1 MRAVFVTGTDTDIGK
16 TYVSALMCKT
26 LVKQNLNVGYY
37 KAAISGAD
45 NIKGSDAG
53 YVKDVAGLKQSYESL
68 LSYLYQ
74 DPLSPHLAA
83 RLEKRFVDLK
93 KVKDDFN
100 QVAALYDYV
109 LMEGSGGIVCPI
121 VYERY
126 NKILLEDIVKLL
138 GLSVVVV
145 ADAGL
150 GTINQTTLC
159 CHYLN
164 SKGIKVNGII
174 LNNFDEN
181 KMMHQDNLMMIE
193 DINKVKVIATVASQS
208 TELSMRINSLTDVFS
223 SITKF

>member
-53 YVKDVAGLKQSYESL
+53 YVMPGIGV
-68 LSYLYQ
+68 YLYQ

-121 VYERY
+121 VYERD

-138 GLSVVVV
+138 GLSVVIV

-208 TELSMRINSLTDVFS
+208 TELSMRISSLTDIFS